1 MMPRRFGE
9 FAAPCAKRQKR
20 EAGNKT
26 MREPGYYLILFINEW
41 QPARWSPR
49 EDQWE
54 IIGSDVPLD
63 QPGDEDDI
71 KAIGPKLEPPD

>member
-1 MMPRRFGE
+1 
-9 FAAPCAKRQKR
+9 
-20 EAGNKT
+20 

-54 IIGSDVPLD
+54 IIGSDVPLSE
-63 QPGDEDDI
+63 DEI
-71 KAIGPKLEPPD
+71 QLIGPKLEMPTRHLKRHESSSNADRPH

>member
-1 MMPRRFGE
+1 
-9 FAAPCAKRQKR
+9 
-20 EAGNKT
+20 

-54 IIGSDVPLD
+54 IIGSDVPLSE
-63 QPGDEDDI
+63 DEI
-71 KAIGPKLEPPD
+71 QLIGPKLELPPDI